1 MNLHS
6 LVSKIDIVSPGS
18 SSQNEG
24 GGDDDE
30 DTLLCLQ
37 SHHHVTPPTFPALM
51 KVFANLK
58 FLEIKL
64 CSFPSSSSLHVSR
77 LNCMICDGDSIQCE
91 LIFAVKTAVLLS
103 TRRSRDIPLKSDMK
117 FDLSFVETTMFLLR
131 KMMPHWPKTL
141 KKVVFSSANMQGS
154 GLRGSVFTGNQE
166 LGNFIDLISTS
177 MVYESWLNWLNNP
190 RNVTYWI
197 KGLRNDEHSM
207 LRENVWIL
215 YGLAFPWEKGRLTT
229 TDIVVRE
236 SIVKELLGAFE

>member
-1 MNLHS
+1 MVSIFRKPSVWGIIAASEGSEDLLDFSNLHF

-18 SSQNEG
+18 LSQNEG

-37 SHHHVTPPTFPALM
+37 SHHHVTPPAFPALM
-51 KVFANLK
+51 KVFANL
-58 FLEIKL
+58 
-64 CSFPSSSSLHVSR
+64 
-77 LNCMICDGDSIQCE
+77 NIQCE
-91 LIFAVKTAVLLS
+91 LIFAVKTAVLSS

-117 FDLSFVETTMFLLR
+117 FDLSFVETTMFFLK

-141 KKVVFSSANMQGS
+141 KKVVFLSANMQGS

-207 LRENVWIL
+207 LRENVLDSLWL
-215 YGLAFPWEKGRLTT
+215 
-229 TDIVVRE
+229 
-236 SIVKELLGAFE
+236 SIPMGEGQIDYYRYSCEGKYCEGIIGCF